1 MAYSAA
7 SNVADYCPGLL
18 DDGVFTATTRPNK
31 AAVERFLSSG
41 CALIEGRLKSA
52 GYDVPVP
59 GTAAVYDQIVDLAV
73 YDQIVDLETLY
84 AAARAET
91 VRMSARVAATE
102 RTRGQV
108 FMDQFNQGIQE
119 LLKLDLSTMG
129 VAYTGDLY
137 AGGISRSDVTS
148 QESDTDRVAPR
159 FKRGQ
164 FAHPGTTRPSGSDRD
179 RTDE

>member
-59 GTAAVYDQIVDLAV
+59 GTAAVYDQIVDL
-73 YDQIVDLETLY
+73 ETLY

-129 VAYTGDLY
+129 VSYTGDLY

-164 FAHPGTTRPSGSDRD
+164 FAHPGTTRPSGTDSD